1 MNFQQE
7 QYADLLKYVPESDM
21 VKTVFEEVIGKKI
34 DNWNEEILKLG
45 NLALAGDTE
54 SLMNLLELT
63 YLNGHNEGFI
73 EANNEIYDPA
83 HERC

>member
-1 MNFQQE
+1 MEQE
-7 QYADLLKYVPESDM
+7 QYSDLLRYIPDSDS
-21 VKTVFEEVIGKKI
+21 VKMVFEDIVQKKI
-34 DNWNEEILKLG
+34 ENWPEEIYAMA
-45 NLALAGDTE
+45 NEALAGNTDAL
-54 SLMNLLELT
+54 SNLLELT